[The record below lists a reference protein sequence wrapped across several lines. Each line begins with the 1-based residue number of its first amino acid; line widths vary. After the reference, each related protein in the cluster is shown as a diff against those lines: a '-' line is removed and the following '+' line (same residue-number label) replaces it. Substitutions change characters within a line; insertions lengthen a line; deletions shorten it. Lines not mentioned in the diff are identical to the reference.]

1 MTRKSKGVIALA
13 AATFLASTSLAI
25 AQIAPNPDG
34 SPPGNQESHLTQ
46 VNCGPTTQKIVR
58 TQNAPAI
65 INAVNF
71 AVVPGT
77 VLQVVVPDGQSR
89 CVDIEFT
96 GESACGL
103 SNAQDLCY
111 IRAMDGANELDPQG
125 GGFQAFDSEDG
136 SASAHAYEWVGRL
149 GEGVHNIRLERRVG
163 NANTDFWLDDW
174 TYDVEVM
181 L

>member
-1 MTRKSKGVIALA
+1 MKRTTKTIAGLA
-13 AATFLASTSLAI
+13 AATFLATASLAV
-25 AQIAPNPDG
+25 AQVVPNPDG
-34 SPPGNQESHLTQ
+34 SPEDNQEPHLTQ
-46 VNCGPTTQKIVR
+46 VNCGPTTQKILR
-58 TQNAPAI
+58 TQNGGQT
-65 INAVNF
+65 INNVNF
-71 AVVPGT
+71 AAVPGT
-77 VLQVVVPDGQSR
+77 VIQVVVPDGQSR

-103 SNAQDLCY
+103 SNAADLCY
-111 IRAMDGANELDPQG
+111 IRAMDGNTELDPQG
-125 GGFQAFDSEDG
+125 GTFQAFDSEDG